1 MQNENEWGEWCRTE
15 KARMGKRERKG
26 TALHC
31 CCVVLV
37 TWGGGTV
44 WDYDTLLVT

>member
-1 MQNENEWGEWCRTE
+1 MRMNAKSGWKGEKE
-15 KARMGKRERKG
+15 RMGKRERKG
-26 TALHC
+26 IALHC

-44 WDYDTLLVT
+44 WDCDTLLVT